1 MARKVEFIKETSN
14 RFGYSITIEKHTKSA
29 TRTRPQRINFW
40 VKINKSYTT
49 FYPTL
54 EEAEKLAAG
63 IFFAFDYVHEN
74 GLNDLILQK

>member
-14 RFGYSITIEKHTKSA
+14 RFGYSITIEKHTKTA
-29 TRTRPQRINFW
+29 TRLRPQKITFW
-40 VKINKSYTT
+40 VKINESYTT
-49 FYPTL
+49 FYSTL